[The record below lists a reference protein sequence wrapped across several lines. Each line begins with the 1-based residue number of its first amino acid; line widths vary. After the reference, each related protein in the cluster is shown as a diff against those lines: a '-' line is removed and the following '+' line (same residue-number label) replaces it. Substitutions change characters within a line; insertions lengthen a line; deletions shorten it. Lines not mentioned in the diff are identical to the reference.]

1 MERLKRT
8 ITESNR
14 QTRDG
19 WVRYA
24 PHRARVQELMTGCA
38 SDAAAL
44 CLLGPGNMNDMDG
57 PRLLEEFRRLHL
69 VDLDM
74 TTVLDAARRR
84 GIDRHPGLVMHDP
97 TDLTGVLG
105 LLDQPP
111 SPDLADRIERVL
123 AGHVT
128 EVSGA
133 PFDVCV
139 STCVLTQLLQSVVD
153 STVPRGRIPG
163 MCIALRDKH
172 LRDLVALT
180 RPGGSVILVTDV
192 VSTTTAPSLL
202 TAHPVVLESEMAR
215 LVAAG
220 NFFTGTNP
228 YRIVALL
235 EEDSRLRRQ
244 LTDVRLE
251 GPWLWAVT
259 NDRQHLVCA
268 VTARRT

>member
-1 MERLKRT
+1 MERLKLT

-19 WVRYA
+19 WARYA
-24 PHRARVQELMTGCA
+24 SHRAMVHELITGRA
-38 SDAAAL
+38 SDTAAL
-44 CLLGPGNMNDMDG
+44 CLLGPGNMNDVDAR
-57 PRLLEEFRRLHL
+57 RLLAEFRRLHL

-74 TTVLDAARRR
+74 TTVRAAARRQ
-84 GIDRHPGLVMHDP
+84 GVGPHPGLVMHDP

-105 LLDQPP
+105 LLDRSPT
-111 SPDLADRIERVL
+111 PDLADQVERVL

-128 EVSGA
+128 AVPGA
-133 PFDVCV
+133 PFDACV

-153 STVPRGRIPG
+153 STVPRERVPG
-163 MCIALRDKH
+163 VSIALRDKH

-180 RPGGSVILVTDV
+180 GPGGSVILVTDV
-192 VSTTTAPSLL
+192 VSTTTAPGLL
-202 TAHPVVLESEMAR
+202 TVDPAAMESEMAR

-228 YRIVALL
+228 YRIVALF
-235 EEDSRLRRQ
+235 EEDPWLCAR
-244 LTDVRLE
+244 LTDVRLA
-251 GPWLWAVT
+251 GPWLWSVT
-259 NDRQHLVCA
+259 NDRQHLVVA